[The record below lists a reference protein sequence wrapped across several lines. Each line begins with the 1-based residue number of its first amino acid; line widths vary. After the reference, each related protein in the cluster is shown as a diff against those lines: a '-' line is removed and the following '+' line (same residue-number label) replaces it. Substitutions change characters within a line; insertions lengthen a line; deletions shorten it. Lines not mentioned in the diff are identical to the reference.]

1 MAIAVECNADEKLVQ
16 LLFSENDVK
25 ILHQNGRGNILNYLR
40 KKSTTSGIGLI
51 DEDPGSAHTRD
62 FVSSYEEV
70 ECVGNVKRFSRK
82 DNNDITVVMLSPRL
96 EEWIVSRASDSGIKM
111 SDYSLPDDGIK
122 LHDRYHYEKEDNFTS
137 LINKLIELKD
147 KEILTV
153 KKWLSGDNP

>member
-1 MAIAVECNADEKLVQ
+1 MAISVECNADEKLVK
-16 LLFSENDVK
+16 LLLSEEVET
-25 ILHQNGRGNILNYLR
+25 LHQNGRGNILNHLR
-40 KKSTTSGIGLI
+40 KKSTMSGIGLI

-62 FVSSYEEV
+62 FVSSYVEV
-70 ECVGNVKRFSRK
+70 ESVGNVKRFSRK
-82 DNNDITVVMLSPRL
+82 DNNNITIVMLSPRL
-96 EEWIVSRASDSGIKM
+96 EEWIISRASDSGIKM

>member
-1 MAIAVECNADEKLVQ
+1 MAISVECNADEKLVK
-16 LLFSENDVK
+16 LLLSEEVET
-25 ILHQNGRGNILNYLR
+25 LHQNGRGNILNYLR
-40 KKSTTSGIGLI
+40 KKSTMSGIGLI

-70 ECVGNVKRFSRK
+70 ECVGNVRRFYRK
-82 DNNDITVVMLSPRL
+82 DNNDITVIMLSPRL
-96 EEWIVSRASDSGIKM
+96 EEWIISRASDSGIKM

-153 KKWLSGDNP
+153 KKWLSGENP